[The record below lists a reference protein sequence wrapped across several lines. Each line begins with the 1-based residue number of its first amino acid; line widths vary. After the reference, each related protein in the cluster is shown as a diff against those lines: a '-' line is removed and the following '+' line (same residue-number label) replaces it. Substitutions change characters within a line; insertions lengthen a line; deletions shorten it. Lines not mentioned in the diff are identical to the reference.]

1 VPETRASI
9 RYLRTSPSKVR
20 EVLGLIRGREIDD
33 ARERL
38 RFCERG
44 PAGDVLKLLD
54 SAVANAESNDNLPE
68 DELFV
73 ARAYAD
79 EGPTL
84 KRWRPRARGRGTR
97 IRKRTSHV
105 TIVVS
110 RFSDEE
116 LERRRRREASEPTR
130 RRLRRPTRRRRARE
144 VERAEAVDREL
155 EEAEEPDHEHAELG
169 EAEEPADVSAADE
182 EPADVSAADEEPADV
197 SAADEEAEE
206 DGEDVALADV
216 PDVGDD
222 AVPLGQA
229 EPVEPAVPEKGE
241 APTPAKKA
249 PATKK
254 PTKKATTAKKPTA
267 KKAKS
272 TKKTTK
278 KKKDT

>member
-1 VPETRASI
+1 VPETRASL
-9 RYLRTSPSKVR
+9 RHLRTSPTKVR

-38 RFCERG
+38 RFSTRG
-44 PAGDVLKLLD
+44 PADEVLKLLD
-54 SAVANAESNDNLPE
+54 SAVANAENNQSLPE

-105 TIVVS
+105 TIVLS
-110 RFSDEE
+110 RFSDDE
-116 LERRRRREASEPTR
+116 LERRRHREEATGPT
-130 RRLRRPTRRRRARE
+130 RRLRRPTRRRRVRE
-144 VERAEAVDREL
+144 VEEDLEDEEL
-155 EEAEEPDHEHAELG
+155 IHEDAEEFG
-169 EAEEPADVSAADE
+169 EEFED
-182 EPADVSAADEEPADV
+182 
-197 SAADEEAEE
+197 

-216 PDVGDD
+216 PDVDD
-222 AVPLGQA
+222 VGA
-229 EPVEPAVPEKGE
+229 EPLE
-241 APTPAKKA
+241 ATEDAPAKKA

-254 PTKKATTAKKPTA
+254 PTKKAPATKKPTKKSTTTAKKTTAKKTTA
-267 KKAKS
+267 KKAQKP

-278 KKKDT
+278 KKKDD

>member
-1 VPETRASI
+1 MPETRASL

-44 PAGDVLKLLD
+44 PADDVLKLLD

-116 LERRRRREASEPTR
+116 LERRRRREAAEP
-130 RRLRRPTRRRRARE
+130 RRLRRPTRRRRVRRE
-144 VERAEAVDREL
+144 VEEV
-155 EEAEEPDHEHAELG
+155 EEFDEVEEHDHEHETPEEELAEDASL
-169 EAEEPADVSAADE
+169 P
-182 EPADVSAADEEPADV
+182 
-197 SAADEEAEE
+197 
-206 DGEDVALADV
+206 DV
-216 PDVGDD
+216 PDVDD
-222 AVPLGQA
+222 VEDVEP
-229 EPVEPAVPEKGE
+229 EPV
-241 APTPAKKA
+241 KKA
-249 PATKK
+249 PAK
-254 PTKKATTAKKPTA
+254 KKATTAKKTTKKATTVKKPTA
-267 KKAKS
+267 KKGGAPTKT

-278 KKKDT
+278 KKDS

>member
-1 VPETRASI
+1 VPETRASL
-9 RYLRTSPSKVR
+9 RHLRTSPTKVR

-38 RFCERG
+38 RFSMRG

-54 SAVANAESNDNLPE
+54 SAVANAESNQSLPE

-105 TIVVS
+105 TIVLS

-116 LERRRRREASEPTR
+116 LERRRDREAVTGPT
-130 RRLRRPTRRRRARE
+130 RRLRRPTRRRRVRE
-144 VERAEAVDREL
+144 VEEDIEEEEL
-155 EEAEEPDHEHAELG
+155 DHEHDEELG
-169 EAEEPADVSAADE
+169 EELPEV
-182 EPADVSAADEEPADV
+182 
-197 SAADEEAEE
+197 E
-206 DGEDVALADV
+206 DTGEDVALADV
-216 PDVGDD
+216 PDVADVD
-222 AVPLGQA
+222 ADAQPL
-229 EPVEPAVPEKGE
+229 EPGGPTEPAKK
-241 APTPAKKA
+241 APAKKKA

-254 PTKKATTAKKPTA
+254 PTKKAGTAKKPQKTTAKKPQ
-267 KKAKS
+267 
-272 TKKTTK
+272 KTTK
-278 KKKDT
+278 KTRKKKDD

>member
-105 TIVVS
+105 TIIVS

-116 LERRRRREASEPTR
+116 LERRRRREAAEPSR

-144 VERAEAVDREL
+144 VERAEEVDREL
-155 EEAEEPDHEHAELG
+155 EDAEEHDHEL
-169 EAEEPADVSAADE
+169 EEPGDAEKHEEVSVADE
-182 EPADVSAADEEPADV
+182 EADEEAGED
-197 SAADEEAEE
+197 ADEEAEE

-229 EPVEPAVPEKGE
+229 VPVEPGAPPEK
-241 APTPAKKA
+241 APVKKKA

-278 KKKDT
+278 KKDT

>member
-1 VPETRASI
+1 MPETRASL

-110 RFSDEE
+110 RFSDDE
-116 LERRRRREASEPTR
+116 LERRRRREAAEPR
-130 RRLRRPTRRRRARE
+130 RRLRRPTRRRRIRREAEPEEE
-144 VERAEAVDREL
+144 VEQEVDELELEAA
-155 EEAEEPDHEHAELG
+155 EEAEGVDID
-169 EAEEPADVSAADE
+169 EADRIDE
-182 EPADVSAADEEPADV
+182 EDL
-197 SAADEEAEE
+197 EE
-206 DGEDVALADV
+206 DEEDVALADV
-216 PDVGDD
+216 PDADVD
-222 AVPLGQA
+222 ARPLDQLERVEQP
-229 EPVEPAVPEKGE
+229 EPEPATK
-241 APTPAKKA
+241 TPAKKKA

-254 PTKKATTAKKPTA
+254 PAKKSSTAKKPTA
-267 KKAKS
+267 KKAKT

-278 KKKDT
+278 KKDS

>member
-38 RFCERG
+38 RYCERG

-73 ARAYAD
+73 VRAFAD

-116 LERRRRREASEPTR
+116 LERRRRREAAATGPTR

-144 VERAEAVDREL
+144 LERAEEVDREL
-155 EEAEEPDHEHAELG
+155 EGAEEAEEHDHEHEELVD
-169 EAEEPADVSAADE
+169 AEEREDVSAADE
-182 EPADVSAADEEPADV
+182 EA
-197 SAADEEAEE
+197 EEAEE

-229 EPVEPAVPEKGE
+229 APVEPA
-241 APTPAKKA
+241 APAKKAPAKKKA

-278 KKKDT
+278 KKDT

>member
-1 VPETRASI
+1 VPETRASL
-9 RYLRTSPSKVR
+9 RHLRTSPSKVR

-38 RFCERG
+38 RFSTRS

-54 SAVANAESNDNLPE
+54 SAVANAESNQSLPE

-105 TIVVS
+105 TIVLS
-110 RFSDEE
+110 RFSEEE
-116 LERRRRREASEPTR
+116 LERRRDREVATGPT
-130 RRLRRPTRRRRARE
+130 RRLRRPTRRRRVRE
-144 VERAEAVDREL
+144 VE
-155 EEAEEPDHEHAELG
+155 EEEEHDHEHDEELG
-169 EAEEPADVSAADE
+169 EELPEV
-182 EPADVSAADEEPADV
+182 
-197 SAADEEAEE
+197 E
-206 DGEDVALADV
+206 DRGEDVALADV
-216 PDVGDD
+216 PDVADID
-222 AVPLGQA
+222 AEAQPLEAGAPAAPA
-229 EPVEPAVPEKGE
+229 EKAPAK
-241 APTPAKKA
+241 KKA

-254 PTKKATTAKKPTA
+254 PTKKATTAKKPRKTTA
-267 KKAKS
+267 KKPQKT

-278 KKKDT
+278 KTPRKKDD